1 MAALTSRLTTD
12 EWLELV
18 GLRLRAAR
26 VRAEMEQTELAAL
39 ANVSVGTIKNLESGA
54 GTSLRSLIN
63 VLRGLDLLSVLEAL
77 PPENMPSPLQI
88 LKTQK
93 ATHLPSRVV
102 KSRRKQR

>member
-1 MAALTSRLTTD
+1 MAALTSKLTTD

-93 ATHLPSRVV
+93 AAHLPSRVV
-102 KSRRKQR
+102 KSRRKQG

>member
-1 MAALTSRLTTD
+1 MAALTSKLTTD

-18 GLRLRAAR
+18 GLRVRAAR
-26 VRAEMEQTELAAL
+26 VRADLEQTELAAL
-39 ANVSVGTIKNLESGA
+39 ANVSVGTIKHLESGA

-63 VLRGLDLLSVLEAL
+63 VLRGLDLLGILEAL

-93 ATHLPSRVV
+93 SAHLPSRVV
-102 KSRRKQR
+102 KSRRKQG